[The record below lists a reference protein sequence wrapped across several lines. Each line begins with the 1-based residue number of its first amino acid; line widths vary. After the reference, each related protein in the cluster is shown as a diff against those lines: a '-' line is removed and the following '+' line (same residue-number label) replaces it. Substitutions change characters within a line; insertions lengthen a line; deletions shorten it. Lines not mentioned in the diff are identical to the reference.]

1 MKNLVFW
8 LILFPFCAI
17 AQSSQDFNTITKVEE
32 GLFFM
37 YYDSSFSKSTIV
49 EFKHFIALLEV
60 PIKDEGG
67 GARDLK
73 DHSEGAEKV
82 MRSLQ
87 HYFPKKPLKYV
98 LHSHWHPHS
107 ISSVKPFLEKGVQ
120 LISTKTNFEKMS
132 AFIDE
137 KTATQ
142 YAKQIQFVETDSLVI
157 SDKTNKIVA
166 YRFLQ
171 KDFPATPTTEYLY
184 FHLPKY
190 NFLHCGCMYSKWNGQ
205 PVEGKTLITGREADL
220 HKFIASQH
228 LKPRFLIRL
237 AKEKTEANDMQPFE
251 GLENNIKNG
260 ISAQSIAARYKILDT
275 QTLNSKQDSLIKAI
289 IQNNIPVSIFN
300 SLAYN
305 SLKEQDFPKA
315 LAFAKIQMLVK
326 PFDVNSWD
334 TLGEVYFF
342 AGEEYLATQCEKQ
355 CKLLDSAFNS
365 GGKEAWKKDLEEYS
379 KGWKTK

>member
-1 MKNLVFW
+1 MKNLIVW
-8 LILFPFCAI
+8 LFLLPFCAI
-17 AQSSQDFNTITKVEE
+17 AQNKTDFNTITQVEE

-37 YYDSSFSKSTIV
+37 YYDSSSSKSTIV

-67 GARDLK
+67 GAQNLK

-120 LISTKTNFEKMS
+120 LISTKSNFEKMRE
-132 AFIDE
+132 FIDE

-142 YAKQIQFVETDSLVI
+142 YAKQIQFVETDSLII

-190 NFLHCGCMYSKWNGQ
+190 NFLHCGCMYSKWNGKA
-205 PVEGKTLITGREADL
+205 VEGKPLITSREGDL

-237 AKEKTEANDMQPFE
+237 STEKTEANDMQPFN
-251 GLENNIKNG
+251 GLENTIKNG
-260 ISAQSIAARYKILDT
+260 ISAQTIASRYNALDAK
-275 QTLNSKQDSLIKAI
+275 TLNSQQDSLIKEI
-289 IQNNIPVSIFN
+289 LQNNIPVSIFN
-300 SLAYN
+300 SLAYG
-305 SLKEQDFPKA
+305 SLKVRDFPKA
-315 LAFAKIQMLVK
+315 LAFAKIQMLLK
-326 PFDVNSWD
+326 PFDANSWD

-342 AGEEYLATQCEKQ
+342 AGDEHLATQCEQ
-355 CKLLDSAFNS
+355 QIKLVNPTFQS
-365 GGKEAWKKDLEEYS
+365 GGRDVWQKDLAEYS
-379 KGWKTK
+379 KNWEKK